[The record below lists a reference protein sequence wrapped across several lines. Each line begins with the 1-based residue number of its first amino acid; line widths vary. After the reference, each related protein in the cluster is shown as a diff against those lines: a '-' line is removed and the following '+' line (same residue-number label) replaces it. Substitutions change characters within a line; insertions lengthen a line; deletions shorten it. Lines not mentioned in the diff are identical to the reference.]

1 MDTDLIWRN
10 IALDRKTVSAL
21 NNRMLENL
29 LNGTTDLA
37 REQTRLAA
45 DIFYCPDRH
54 AVERR
59 VLFMGTPQPVAF
71 SAELP
76 EPCSFLALDVL
87 DVPVLITRNESGE
100 LGAFV
105 NACAHRGA
113 SVARGSGQR
122 RSLVCPFHGW
132 TYNLD
137 GSLRGR
143 PEDDCFST
151 PQDDCAL
158 LSLPVSEKS
167 GIVMLGLGNTVSQ
180 GDVDSALGEIEQE
193 IKSFELQRYKP
204 IERRQ
209 LEVQANWKL
218 VNFLSLESYHFKTL
232 HRDSVAHILRPNA
245 VVDTYDRHSR
255 WAFPLQTI
263 ESLQDLNE
271 KDWPDALQGSCTY
284 TVYPGVMFIFNAMGA
299 QMIRAEPGITP
310 GESLPVAEE
319 CQRGLAAGKRDL
331 LLGRNEPLLQFWHRL
346 WQEGVRPSYLPFNSS
361 QGNLDIARWL
371 SKLHGLHQLPPPL
384 ATFLNYPVPDIASIG
399 HSGVAD
405 AVHDV
410 ILGFISH
417 AHI

>member
-232 HRDSVAHILRPNA
+232 HRDSVAHILTPNA

-263 ESLQDLNE
+263 ESLQDLDE

-310 GESLPVAEE
+310 GESRVVYVGVCREGSDMEQARQAYEFGGEVFATEDLSVAEE

-346 WQEGVRPSYLPFNSS
+346 WQEGVLPS
-361 QGNLDIARWL
+361 
-371 SKLHGLHQLPPPL
+371 
-384 ATFLNYPVPDIASIG
+384 
-399 HSGVAD
+399 
-405 AVHDV
+405 
-410 ILGFISH
+410 
-417 AHI
+417 